1 MWESEADKHPLS
13 DVLQEL
19 NRAVSCST
27 DSMSKADGKRAP
39 TSFGWKAVA
48 SKRLKV
54 AGTTL
59 TTELAA
65 SLEAEEER
73 EKCALDEWMRRQAA
87 SSVLQLEDAAGLSAR
102 RKDEGCV
109 LADACRF
116 QEAIS
121 RFGSALELT
130 PASATLHEL
139 QAQCYMEVGDTYA
152 AIKAAERAVECDAQ
166 WAVGHQ
172 TLGRAQ
178 RNLGE
183 IEMAIASFETALRLD
198 PGSMAEVRDDDLP
211 NAQELR
217 AQQQAMM
224 SQTDA
229 QFLSGPLAE
238 DRIDLP
244 ALGSS
249 KPVRHVLGD
258 SIRLSALPPG
268 ELMRPHGSANRSA
281 V

>member
-1 MWESEADKHPLS
+1 MAA
-13 DVLQEL
+13 
-19 NRAVSCST
+19 N
-27 DSMSKADGKRAP
+27 MSNAGKRAP
-39 TSFGWKAVA
+39 TSFGWTTAT
-48 SKRLKV
+48 KRPKMGHSAL
-54 AGTTL
+54 AI
-59 TTELAA
+59 ELAA

-109 LADACRF
+109 LADAGRF
-116 QEAIS
+116 HEAIA
-121 RFGSALELT
+121 RFGSALECT

-152 AIKAAERAVECDAQ
+152 AIKAAGRAVECDAQ
-166 WAVGHQ
+166 WAVGRQ

-183 IEMAIASFETALRLD
+183 IEMAIVSFETALRID
-198 PGSMAEVRDDDLP
+198 PGGMTEVRDEDLP
-211 NAQELR
+211 NAKALL

-229 QFLSGPLAE
+229 QFLSGPLAQ
-238 DRIDLP
+238 DRVDLP
-244 ALGSS
+244 PSGSS

-268 ELMRPHGSANRSA
+268 ELMRPHGS
-281 V
+281 